1 MKILTDTKILF
12 EAALNAF
19 SYFENGIL
27 VRRIIPRL
35 PLPPLSELPS
45 SFNHELLS

>member
-1 MKILTDTKILF
+1 MKMLTDTENLF

-35 PLPPLSELPS
+35 PSPLSL
-45 SFNHELLS
+45 